1 MLRINPDDVFPARD
15 LPGQAEKWGRVV
27 EERIRAAEEGVLS
40 NRQALAAQERAFS
53 AALAQIIATTLAPP
67 TYTETDTDARIY
79 SSPSTYLYTNT
90 AVVVPVGATSVEL
103 TLKGALTAT
112 NDIIDPSPQDV
123 ELQLIGFY
131 GLFTDPA
138 DWAFSSTI
146 SFAYSTV
153 DLPIGETQTTVA
165 YGQATVPV
173 VVGDTLFVGLASKI
187 AALPIDVVSTGTAQT
202 TVTGAIRFIY
212 PTT

>member
-1 MLRINPDDVFPARD
+1 VLRINPNDVFPARD

-27 EERIRAAEEGVLS
+27 EERLRAVEEGVLA
-40 NRQALAAQERAFS
+40 NRQALVAQERAFS
-53 AALAQIIATTLAPP
+53 ASLAQIIATTLTPP
-67 TYTETDTDARIY
+67 TYTETDTDSTIY
-79 SSPSTYLYTNT
+79 SGPSSYLYTNT

-112 NDIIDPSPQDV
+112 NDITYPSPRDV
-123 ELQLIGFY
+123 DLQLIGFY

-138 DWAFSSTI
+138 DWAFSAST
-146 SFAYSTV
+146 SFAFSTV
-153 DLPIGETQTTVA
+153 ALPIGETQTTVA
-165 YGQATVPV
+165 YGRATVPV
-173 VVGDTLFVGLASKI
+173 TVGDTLFVGLASKI
-187 AALPIDVVSTGTAQT
+187 AEFPMDSVYTETAQT

>member
-1 MLRINPDDVFPARD
+1 VLRINPDDVFPARN
-15 LPGQAEKWGRVV
+15 LPGDSEKWGRVV
-27 EERIRAAEEGVLS
+27 EERLKAAEEGVLA

-79 SSPSTYLYTNT
+79 SGPSSYLYTNT

-112 NDIIDPSPQDV
+112 NDITSPSPQDV

-138 DWAFSSTI
+138 DWAFSSLILFTGNQ
-146 SFAYSTV
+146 V

-165 YGQATVPV
+165 YGQVTVPV

-187 AALPIDVVSTGTAQT
+187 KELPLDTVSTGTAQT